1 MLALGGRLQIP
12 SCGVDGRENSI
23 LGIAFLHCLRAC
35 RGAGGVSAGAVI
47 RLALRKLADAQ
58 APADVVATELLS
70 GSAAQRTPGRK
81 RL

>member
-12 SCGVDGRENSI
+12 SCGVDGRENSSP
-23 LGIAFLHCLRAC
+23 GIAFLHFLRAC

-58 APADVVATELLS
+58 APADVATELLS
-70 GSAAQRTPGRK
+70 GSAARRTPGRM

>member
-1 MLALGGRLQIP
+1 MLALGGRLQIQ

-23 LGIAFLHCLRAC
+23 LGIAFRHLLRAC

-58 APADVVATELLS
+58 APADVATELLS
-70 GSAAQRTPGRK
+70 GSAARRTPGRM

>member
-1 MLALGGRLQIP
+1 MLALGGRLQIQ

-23 LGIAFLHCLRAC
+23 LGIAFLHFLRAC

-58 APADVVATELLS
+58 APADVATELLS